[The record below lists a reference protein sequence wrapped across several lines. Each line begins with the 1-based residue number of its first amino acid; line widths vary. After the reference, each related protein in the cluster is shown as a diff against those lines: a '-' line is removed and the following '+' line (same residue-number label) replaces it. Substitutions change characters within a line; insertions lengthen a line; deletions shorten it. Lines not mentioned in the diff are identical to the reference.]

1 MVSETT
7 FNRLSPNRKQVIE
20 TLKVMTDQTD
30 NPWVIEVYAA
40 VDEAFFEKA
49 ARIIK
54 PHSSRLA
61 RKMLEG

>member
-7 FNRLSPNRKQVIE
+7 FNRLSPNRKQVID
-20 TLKVMTDQTD
+20 TLRVMTDPTD

-49 ARIIK
+49 ARIIQ